1 MFQKNIFAVNSTLE
15 SFTTPEDREHGVVTT
30 LNFTVHRIN
39 GNSQALF
46 TLSHRNKAL
55 RHAAGDTWGVMKK
68 SKISTNKNLI
78 FNNKTIYSLFGI
90 RRWIYDNA
98 CRRKFSNS

>member
-1 MFQKNIFAVNSTLE
+1 MASVKIISLLIQCVVLTAYGYPAKVPIRKSSNLFFHQAFLTFQE

-30 LNFTVHRIN
+30 LNFTVHRLN
-39 GNSQALF
+39 GGSQALF

-68 SKISTNKNLI
+68 SK
-78 FNNKTIYSLFGI
+78 
-90 RRWIYDNA
+90 D
-98 CRRKFSNS
+98 